1 MPPFSHGQRR
11 RDTPVPPRVNQ
22 GLPNLT
28 DPSMQSDHRR
38 IAVALA
44 GFCAFINLYSPQ
56 AVLPLLAQEFGVGA
70 VEVGMTMTATTAA
83 IALVAPFVGA
93 AADVIGRKRVIVAAM
108 LALTVPTV
116 GLAFAPS
123 LDVIILC
130 RFMQGLLLPPIFAVM
145 VTYIGEEWPATQ
157 ATGMTGVYLS
167 AASLGGFL
175 GRFIT
180 GIAADWFGWRSAFLI
195 DAGII
200 LVCAAGVAAFLTPER
215 RFVRASNLAAA
226 LGQMLHHL
234 RNPQLL
240 GTYAI
245 GFGVLFSFIAVFTY
259 VNFLLA
265 APPFNLSPSFL
276 GSIFVVYLTGTVI
289 TPFVG
294 RWVQRF
300 GRRGLMLGVLV
311 LWASGL
317 ALTLVPSL
325 PVIITG
331 LAIFAAAGFLCQ
343 TASTSY
349 VAISAKGGAS
359 TAVGL
364 YVTSYYIG
372 GSLGAVVGGIAW
384 HIGSWP
390 AVVAMVATMLGL
402 MALIVAR
409 VWKQQ
414 PL

>member
-1 MPPFSHGQRR
+1 
-11 RDTPVPPRVNQ
+11 
-22 GLPNLT
+22 
-28 DPSMQSDHRR
+28 MQSDQRR
-38 IAVALA
+38 VAVALA

-70 VEVGMTMTATTAA
+70 VDVGMAMTATTAA
-83 IALVAPFVGA
+83 VALVAPFVGA
-93 AADVIGRKRVIVAAM
+93 VADVLGRKRVIVAAM

-123 LDVIILC
+123 LDIIILC

-145 VTYIGEEWPATQ
+145 VTYIGEEWPAAE
-157 ATGMTGVYLS
+157 ATGMTGLYLS
-167 AASLGGFL
+167 ASSLGGFL
-175 GRFIT
+175 GRLIT
-180 GIAADWFGWRSAFLI
+180 GLAADWLGWRSAFLI

-200 LVCAAGVAAFLTPER
+200 LVCAAGVAACLTPER

-226 LGQMLHHL
+226 LGAMLRHL
-234 RNPQLL
+234 RNPQLV
-240 GTYAI
+240 GTFAI

-276 GSIFVVYLTGTVI
+276 GSIFVVYLTGTII

-300 GRRGLMLGVLV
+300 GRRTLVLGVFA
-311 LWASGL
+311 LWAFGL
-317 ALTLVPSL
+317 ALTLVPLL

-349 VAISAKGGAS
+349 VAINAKGGAS

-384 HIGSWP
+384 HVGGWP
-390 AVVAMVATMLGL
+390 AVVAMVLALFVV

-409 VWKQQ
+409 VWERQ
-414 PL
+414 PA

>member
-1 MPPFSHGQRR
+1 MGRTTIGGARASC
-11 RDTPVPPRVNQ
+11 VNQ
-22 GLPNLT
+22 GFPNLK
-28 DPSMQSDHRR
+28 PYLRMQSDQRR
-38 IAVALA
+38 VAVALA

-70 VEVGMTMTATTAA
+70 VDVGMAMTATTAA
-83 IALVAPFVGA
+83 VALVAPFVGA
-93 AADVIGRKRVIVAAM
+93 VADVLGRKRVIVAAM

-123 LDVIILC
+123 LDIIILC
-130 RFMQGLLLPPIFAVM
+130 RFLQGLLLPPIFAVM
-145 VTYIGEEWPATQ
+145 VTYIGEEWPAAE
-157 ATGMTGVYLS
+157 ATGMTGLYLS
-167 AASLGGFL
+167 ASSLGGFL
-175 GRFIT
+175 GRLIT
-180 GIAADWFGWRSAFLI
+180 GLAADWLGWRSAFLI

-200 LVCAAGVAAFLTPER
+200 LVCAAGVAAYLTPER
-215 RFVRASNLAAA
+215 RFVRASNLTAA
-226 LGQMLHHL
+226 LGAMLRHL
-234 RNPQLL
+234 RNPQLV
-240 GTYAI
+240 GTFAI

-276 GSIFVVYLTGTVI
+276 GSIFVVYLTGTII

-300 GRRGLMLGVLV
+300 GRRTLVLGVFA
-311 LWASGL
+311 LWAFGL

-325 PVIITG
+325 PVIVTG

-349 VAISAKGGAS
+349 VAISARGGAS

-372 GSLGAVVGGIAW
+372 GSLGAVVGGVAW
-384 HIGSWP
+384 HVGGWP
-390 AVVAMVATMLGL
+390 AVVAMVLALFAV

-409 VWKQQ
+409 VWERQSV
-414 PL
+414 

>member
-1 MPPFSHGQRR
+1 
-11 RDTPVPPRVNQ
+11 
-22 GLPNLT
+22 
-28 DPSMQSDHRR
+28 MQSDQRR
-38 IAVALA
+38 VAVALA

-70 VEVGMTMTATTAA
+70 VDVGMAMTATTAA
-83 IALVAPFVGA
+83 VALVAPFVGA
-93 AADVIGRKRVIVAAM
+93 VADVLGRKRVIVAAM

-123 LDVIILC
+123 LDLIILC
-130 RFMQGLLLPPIFAVM
+130 RFLQGLLLPPIFAVM
-145 VTYIGEEWPATQ
+145 VTYIGEEWPAAE
-157 ATGMTGVYLS
+157 ATGMTGLYLS
-167 AASLGGFL
+167 ASSLGGFL
-175 GRFIT
+175 GRLVT
-180 GIAADWFGWRSAFLI
+180 GLAADWIGWRSAFLI

-200 LVCAAGVAAFLTPER
+200 LVCAAGVAACLTPER

-226 LGQMLHHL
+226 LGAMLRHL
-234 RNPQLL
+234 RNPQLV
-240 GTYAI
+240 GTFAI

-276 GSIFVVYLTGTVI
+276 GSIFVVYLTGTII

-300 GRRGLMLGVLV
+300 GRRTLVLGVFA
-311 LWASGL
+311 LWAFGL

-349 VAISAKGGAS
+349 VAINAKGGAS

-384 HIGSWP
+384 HVGGWP
-390 AVVAMVATMLGL
+390 AVVAMVLALFVL

-409 VWKQQ
+409 VWERQ
-414 PL
+414 PA

>member
-1 MPPFSHGQRR
+1 
-11 RDTPVPPRVNQ
+11 
-22 GLPNLT
+22 
-28 DPSMQSDHRR
+28 MQSDTRR
-38 IAVALA
+38 VAVALA

-56 AVLPLLAQEFGVGA
+56 AVLPLLAQEFGVSA
-70 VEVGMTMTATTAA
+70 VEVGMAMTATTAA

-93 AADVIGRKRVIVAAM
+93 AADVLGRKRVIVAAM

-130 RFMQGLLLPPIFAVM
+130 RFMQGLALPPIFAVM
-145 VTYIGEEWPATQ
+145 VTYIGEEWPPAE
-157 ATGMTGVYLS
+157 ATGMTGIYLS
-167 AASLGGFL
+167 ASSLGGFL
-175 GRFIT
+175 GRLIT
-180 GIAADWFGWRSAFLI
+180 GLAADWLGWRSAFLI
-195 DAGII
+195 DAAII
-200 LVCAAGVAAFLTPER
+200 LVCAAGVATYLTPER

-226 LGQMLHHL
+226 LGAMGGHL
-234 RNPQLL
+234 RNPQLV

-276 GSIFVVYLTGTVI
+276 GAIFVVYLTGTVV
-289 TPFVG
+289 TPFAG
-294 RWVQRF
+294 RSVQRY
-300 GRRGLMLGVLV
+300 GRRRLVLGVIA
-311 LWASGL
+311 LWAFGL
-317 ALTLVPSL
+317 LLTLVPSL
-325 PVIITG
+325 PIIIAG

-349 VAISAKGGAS
+349 VAINAKGGAS

-364 YVTSYYIG
+364 YVTAYYIG
-372 GSLGAVVGGIAW
+372 GSLGAVGGGAAW
-384 HIGSWP
+384 HLGNWP
-390 AVVAMVATMLGL
+390 AVVAMVLTLFAL

-409 VWKQQ
+409 VWERQTA
-414 PL
+414 

>member
-1 MPPFSHGQRR
+1 
-11 RDTPVPPRVNQ
+11 
-22 GLPNLT
+22 
-28 DPSMQSDHRR
+28 MQSDQRR
-38 IAVALA
+38 VAVALA

-56 AVLPLLAQEFGVGA
+56 AVLPVLAQEFSVGA
-70 VEVGMTMTATTAA
+70 VDVGMAMTATTAA
-83 IALVAPFVGA
+83 VALVAPFVGA
-93 AADVIGRKRVIVAAM
+93 VADVLGRKRVIVAAM

-123 LDVIILC
+123 LDIIILC
-130 RFMQGLLLPPIFAVM
+130 RFLQGLLLPPIFAVM
-145 VTYIGEEWPATQ
+145 VTYIGEEWPAAE
-157 ATGMTGVYLS
+157 ATGMTGLYLS
-167 AASLGGFL
+167 ASSLGGFL
-175 GRFIT
+175 GRLIT
-180 GIAADWFGWRSAFLI
+180 GLAADWLGWRSAFLI

-200 LVCAAGVAAFLTPER
+200 LVCAAGVAACLTPER

-226 LGQMLHHL
+226 LGAMLRHL
-234 RNPQLL
+234 RNPQLV
-240 GTYAI
+240 GTFAI

-276 GSIFVVYLTGTVI
+276 GSIFVVYLTGTII

-300 GRRGLMLGVLV
+300 GRRTLVLGVFA
-311 LWASGL
+311 LWAFGL

-349 VAISAKGGAS
+349 VAINAKGGAS

-384 HIGSWP
+384 HVGGWP
-390 AVVAMVATMLGL
+390 AVVAMVLGL
-402 MALIVAR
+402 FVVMALIVAR
-409 VWKQQ
+409 VWERQ
-414 PL
+414 PA

>member
-1 MPPFSHGQRR
+1 
-11 RDTPVPPRVNQ
+11 
-22 GLPNLT
+22 
-28 DPSMQSDHRR
+28 MQSDHRR
-38 IAVALA
+38 VAVALA

-56 AVLPLLAQEFGVGA
+56 SVLPLLAQEFRVSA
-70 VEVGMTMTATTAA
+70 VEIGMTMTATTAA

-93 AADVIGRKRVIVAAM
+93 VADLLGRKRVIVAAM
-108 LALTVPTV
+108 LALTLPTV

-123 LDVIILC
+123 LDAIILC
-130 RFMQGLLLPPIFAVM
+130 RFLQGLMLPPVFAVM
-145 VTYIGEEWPATQ
+145 VTYIGEEWPPTK
-157 ATGMTGVYLS
+157 ATGMTGIYLS
-167 AASLGGFL
+167 ASSLGGFL

-180 GIAADWFGWRSAFLI
+180 GVAADYLGWRNAFLI
-195 DAGII
+195 DAAII

-226 LGQMLHHL
+226 LGQMLRHL
-234 RNPQLL
+234 QNPQLV

-276 GSIFVVYLTGTVI
+276 GSIFVVYLTGTIV
-289 TPFVG
+289 TPFAG

-300 GRRGLMLGVLV
+300 GRRNFVLAV
-311 LWASGL
+311 FALWTCGL

-349 VAISAKGGAS
+349 VAISAKSGSS

-364 YVTSYYIG
+364 YVTCYYIG
-372 GSLGAVVGGIAW
+372 GSLGAVVGGVAW
-384 HIGSWP
+384 HIGGWT
-390 AVVAMVATMLGL
+390 AVVAMVGMLFAL

-409 VWKQQ
+409 VWERH
-414 PL
+414 PA

>member
-1 MPPFSHGQRR
+1 
-11 RDTPVPPRVNQ
+11 
-22 GLPNLT
+22 
-28 DPSMQSDHRR
+28 MQSDQRR
-38 IAVALA
+38 VAVALA

-56 AVLPLLAQEFGVGA
+56 AVLPVLAQEFRVGA
-70 VEVGMTMTATTAA
+70 VDVGMAMTATTAA
-83 IALVAPFVGA
+83 VALVAPFVGA
-93 AADVIGRKRVIVAAM
+93 VADVLGRKRVIVAAM

-123 LDVIILC
+123 LDIIILC
-130 RFMQGLLLPPIFAVM
+130 RFLQGLLLPPIFAVM
-145 VTYIGEEWPATQ
+145 VTYIGEEWPAAE
-157 ATGMTGVYLS
+157 ATGMTGLYLS
-167 AASLGGFL
+167 ASSLGGFL
-175 GRFIT
+175 GRLIT
-180 GIAADWFGWRSAFLI
+180 GLAADWLGWRSAFLI

-200 LVCAAGVAAFLTPER
+200 LVCAAGVAACLTPER

-226 LGQMLHHL
+226 LGAMLRHL
-234 RNPQLL
+234 RNPQLV
-240 GTYAI
+240 GTFAI

-276 GSIFVVYLTGTVI
+276 GSIFVVYLTGTII

-300 GRRGLMLGVLV
+300 GRRTLVLGVFA
-311 LWASGL
+311 LWAFGL

-349 VAISAKGGAS
+349 VAINAKGGAS

-384 HIGSWP
+384 HVGGWP
-390 AVVAMVATMLGL
+390 AVVAMVLGL
-402 MALIVAR
+402 FVVMALIVAR
-409 VWKQQ
+409 VWERQ
-414 PL
+414 PA

>member
-1 MPPFSHGQRR
+1 VERPAE
-11 RDTPVPPRVNQ
+11 PRYATACLVIPKGREQ
-22 GLPNLT
+22 LSLILP
-28 DPSMQSDHRR
+28 MQSDTRR
-38 IAVALA
+38 VAVALA

-56 AVLPLLAQEFGVGA
+56 AVLPLLAQEFGVSA
-70 VEVGMTMTATTAA
+70 VQVGMAMTATTAA

-93 AADVIGRKRVIVAAM
+93 VADVLGRKRVIVAAM

-130 RFMQGLLLPPIFAVM
+130 RFMQGLALPPIFAVM
-145 VTYIGEEWPATQ
+145 VTYIGEEWPPAE
-157 ATGMTGVYLS
+157 ATGMTGIYLS
-167 AASLGGFL
+167 ASSLGGFL
-175 GRFIT
+175 GRLIT
-180 GIAADWFGWRSAFLI
+180 GLAADWLGWRSAFLI
-195 DAGII
+195 DAAII
-200 LVCAAGVAAFLTPER
+200 LVCAAGVAAYLTPER

-226 LGQMLHHL
+226 LGAMGRHL
-234 RNPQLL
+234 RNPQLV

-276 GSIFVVYLTGTVI
+276 GAIFVVYLTGTVV
-289 TPFVG
+289 TPFAG

-300 GRRGLMLGVLV
+300 GRRRLVLGVFA
-311 LWASGL
+311 LWAFGL
-317 ALTLVPSL
+317 LLTLVPSL
-325 PVIITG
+325 PVIIAG

-364 YVTSYYIG
+364 YVTAYYIG
-372 GSLGAVVGGIAW
+372 GSLGAVGGGAAW
-384 HIGSWP
+384 HLGNWP
-390 AVVAMVATMLGL
+390 AVVAMVLSLFAL

-409 VWKQQ
+409 VWERQTA
-414 PL
+414 

>member
-1 MPPFSHGQRR
+1 
-11 RDTPVPPRVNQ
+11 
-22 GLPNLT
+22 
-28 DPSMQSDHRR
+28 MQSDQRR
-38 IAVALA
+38 VAVALA

-56 AVLPLLAQEFGVGA
+56 AVLPLLAQEFSVGA
-70 VEVGMTMTATTAA
+70 VEVGMAMTATTAA

-93 AADVIGRKRVIVAAM
+93 IADVLGRKRVILAAM
-108 LALTVPTV
+108 LALTLPTA

-123 LDVIILC
+123 LDVLILC
-130 RFMQGLLLPPIFAVM
+130 RFMQGLMLPPIFAVM
-145 VTYIGEEWPATQ
+145 VTYIGEEWPPAE
-157 ATGMTGVYLS
+157 ATGMTGIYLS
-167 AASLGGFL
+167 ASSLGGFL

-180 GIAADWFGWRSAFLI
+180 GIAADWLGWRTAFLI

-200 LVCAAGVAAFLTPER
+200 LVCAAGVSAFLTTER
-215 RFVRASNLAAA
+215 RFVRASNLGAA
-226 LGQMLHHL
+226 LGQMRRHL
-234 RNPQLL
+234 RNPQLV
-240 GTYAI
+240 GTFAI

-276 GSIFVVYLTGTVI
+276 GSIFVVYLTGTII

-294 RWVQRF
+294 RGVQRF
-300 GRRGLMLGVLV
+300 GRRRLV
-311 LWASGL
+311 LSVFAVWAFGL

-331 LAIFAAAGFLCQ
+331 LAVFAAAGFLCQ

-372 GSLGAVVGGIAW
+372 GSLGAVVGGVAW
-384 HIGSWP
+384 HIGGWP
-390 AVVAMVATMLGL
+390 AVVAMVMALFAL

-409 VWKQQ
+409 VWEQQ
-414 PL
+414 TS